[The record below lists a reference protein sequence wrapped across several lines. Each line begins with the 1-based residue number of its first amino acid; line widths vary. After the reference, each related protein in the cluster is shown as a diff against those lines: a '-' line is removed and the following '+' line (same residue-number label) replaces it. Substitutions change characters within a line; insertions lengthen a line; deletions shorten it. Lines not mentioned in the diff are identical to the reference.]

1 MTTPILPDPLVTLG
15 DDGTPRSGV
24 SGDIYFSTAGGVDET
39 HHVFLGGIGAPE
51 VWQARKNFRI
61 AELGFGTGLNFLVT
75 WQAWKRTAPN
85 GAHLDYVSV
94 EGYPIDAGTLAS
106 ILASVPEL
114 AAEAAALL
122 AAYPARVGGVH
133 RLLLDGGRVRLT
145 LLYGEVETMLDALT
159 GSVDAWF
166 LDGFAP
172 SKNQAMWTDMVLSA
186 VARLSAPGAR
196 LATFSAAGAVRRG
209 LAGVGFKVTKRKG
222 FGYKWA
228 CVSAVYEKELPA
240 TARPSV
246 ARVAVIG
253 AGIAGGC
260 LARSLSARGF
270 EVTLIDR
277 AAEPGAGASGNP
289 VALLAPRLPRER
301 TPMGRLMAAAYL
313 HAVRFYDGLAAEG
326 ASVWLGPRGG
336 FTMARNADE
345 DERQERAVQAFGWPD
360 DIMRRVS
367 AGEASRLCGTQVPTG
382 GLWFAAAGA
391 LSPPALTRYL
401 ARHPARHPDSA
412 ATHLQAEVGA
422 IKKSGQ
428 TWQLMDKAGC
438 EISEFDAVVMAA
450 GIGLLDM
457 KAEYRWPLR
466 ANRGQLAYL
475 PEIRG
480 APVVPVTY
488 GGYLSP
494 PVPLGNGDRGH
505 VLGAT
510 YGGRDDVPEEGW
522 QELSDKDSQQMLVML
537 EQNLPS
543 ITAAPPIGGRVSL
556 RATIRDYM
564 PLAGRVED
572 GLYVLGGL
580 GSRGFLTAP
589 LLAELVADQISGAPT
604 LLEVDLV
611 SALDPNRF
619 V

>member
-24 SGDIYFSTAGGVDET
+24 SGDVYFSTAGGVEET

-51 VWQARKNFRI
+51 VWQGKTHFRI

-75 WQAWKRTAPN
+75 WQAWKRTAPA
-85 GAHLDYVSV
+85 GAHLDYISV
-94 EGYPIDAGTLAS
+94 EGYPIDAVTLAR
-106 ILASVPEL
+106 ILAGVPEL
-114 AAEAAALL
+114 EVEAAALL

-145 LLYGEVETMLDALT
+145 LLYGEVEAMLDTMT

-172 SKNQAMWTDMVLSA
+172 SKNQAMWTDAVLSA
-186 VARLSAPGAR
+186 VARLCAPVAR

-209 LAGVGFKVTKRKG
+209 LAGAGFKVSKRKG

-228 CVSAVYEKELPA
+228 CVSAVYEEESLPV

-246 ARVAVIG
+246 ARVAIIG

-260 LARSLSARGF
+260 LARALSVRGID
-270 EVTLIDR
+270 VTLIDR
-277 AAEPGAGASGNP
+277 ASEPGAGASGNP
-289 VALLAPRLPRER
+289 AALLAPRLPRER
-301 TPMGRLMAAAYL
+301 VPMGRLMAAAYL
-313 HAVRFYDGLAAEG
+313 HAVRFYEGLAAEG

-345 DERQERAVQAFGWPD
+345 DERQARAIQAFGWPETV
-360 DIMRRVS
+360 MRRVS
-367 AGEASRLCGTQVPTG
+367 AEEASRRCGTQVPNG
-382 GLWFAAAGA
+382 GLWFAAAGT

-401 ARHPARHPDSA
+401 AST
-412 ATHLQAEVGA
+412 ATYLQAAVGA
-422 IKKSGQ
+422 IKASTSRQG
-428 TWQLMDKAGC
+428 WQLMDKAGC
-438 EISEFDAVVMAA
+438 EIGIFDAVVMAA
-450 GIGLLDM
+450 GVGLMDM
-457 KAEYRWPLR
+457 KAEHRWPLR

-475 PEIRG
+475 PEVSG
-480 APVVPVTY
+480 APAVPITY

-494 PVPLGNGDRGH
+494 LVPLVGDDRGH

-510 YGGRDDVPEEGW
+510 YGGRDEVPEDGW
-522 QELSDKDSQQMLVML
+522 QVLNDEDNVQMLAML

-543 ITAAPPIGGRVSL
+543 ITAAPPTGGRVSL

-564 PLAGRVED
+564 PLAGRVEE

-589 LLAELVADQISGAPT
+589 LLAELVADQISGAP
-604 LLEVDLV
+604 LPLEADLV
-611 SALDPNRF
+611 AALDPNRF